1 MVSTLQCYV
10 GICCHA
16 AGDLEDARLYV
27 HKALASAT
35 ENEELYF
42 KGRAIIWEGR
52 LMGNLS
58 GNNSTEAIQRIKEG
72 LEILTELDT
81 RPDISIGHLYLGEL
95 YAEMNQDKEAQ
106 THLKKAEALFKE
118 MSMDYWSAE
127 TGKIMTRHP
136 IGNP

>member
-1 MVSTLQCYV
+1 MV
-10 GICCHA
+10 
-16 AGDLEDARLYV
+16 
-27 HKALASAT
+27 
-35 ENEELYF
+35 
-42 KGRAIIWEGR
+42 
-52 LMGNLS
+52 NLS
-58 GNNSTEAIQRIKEG
+58 GNNSKEAIQRIKEG

-106 THLKKAEALFKE
+106 THLKKAEVLFKE

-127 TGKIMTRHP
+127 TGKIMTRHT